1 MNKNELFK
9 IEQHKLKLSNW
20 EEEFKY
26 YLSQD
31 IETNL
36 ELYVI
41 EKKWYEDYKNAV
53 FSNTIQGQTKIY
65 NYNHFQPMDN
75 SHIIYSQNTI
85 NPDSNFILLNKDC
98 MNSFSSNI
106 TNSKSNLE
114 IKLVAHFSNNK
125 MISKIGN
132 SLYYFYYLDEDIRI
146 REGFFIF
153 GEIESNKIDSI
164 INNFLNSNINAFI
177 KHYFKGINPNKNKS
191 GKSILYHL
199 DDFDFII
206 KINESDYYN
215 INNKK
220 INYTGR
226 MNSINNNERNICI
239 VNITT
244 GNNKKSKNKKKGNGY
259 RWSSSSPK
267 RNNIGNNNLIIN
279 LNINNNIQDFNVRNH
294 RSFEKK
300 NRSNIT
306 DCIYEYF
313 YSEKEYKSFIN
324 QPKKNS
330 KSFIPINKFWLNK
343 FLLKCQYEKIEKN
356 ILLKNS
362 SHYYKKLIDQYLYNN
377 KLYDIEMSPIP
388 SIEENEKN
396 GYKYCDNY
404 NLITKESY
412 NSFKEV
418 FGQEKANKEFN
429 LYMIDYNYI
438 FIQYN
443 NISAE
448 IKIKNEQEK
457 YIIYSNILKEIRN
470 NILGLGLIEGLSRY
484 GVHFDEKIEEISKLK
499 LGKESIGIII
509 NLNSLNDDDDDI
521 INNDENVYINE
532 NENKDEKTNRFEMF
546 EENFSNRSKN
556 TQKVKIKS
564 PRFNAKVKDK
574 ISPVKCSLKK
584 NINNIHNPSFINNSI
599 KYEDNINANNL
610 NNEKMEE
617 PMDRNPKINI
627 PKRNISK
634 IPNIQQYNRNLHMNL
649 DLSKSNNI
657 SYSTHQQQNI
667 TKIED
672 ENKNKFKTPIVKVKK
687 MSNYKLPVKKP
698 NNLYENNFKKNIP
711 KNKIYKNNEYEEHIE
726 IKTKGLVG
734 LANIGAT
741 CYMNATIQCFSN
753 IQRLRDELLDNNVY
767 KDLYNNRNHA
777 KRLSFALA
785 EVFKNLWLNNSI
797 NYYSPDYFKE
807 VISDMNSLFKGI
819 EANDSK
825 DLILFILETMHNE
838 LNNCTQIDYT
848 KNTNNLDFFSVFNEF
863 VKHYKQNNKTIVSHE
878 FYGFYN
884 SMMKCCS
891 CNTVTHN
898 VQIMNI
904 LFFPLEN
911 VRKFIH
917 TPFNF
922 VTLDNCFEYYEAPE
936 LLKDT
941 NQIFCN
947 YCNKDST
954 AYSQSK
960 IIIAPKTLIIN
971 LNRGKGLQYNVGI
984 QFKEIVELSKYIF
997 NNKSSPH
1004 CYELVGVISHL
1015 GTSDMG
1021 GHFIAF
1027 CKNSCDCQWYKYN
1040 DAQVNLSSFKE
1051 ITSVGLPYVLYYSYI
1066 EA

>member
-1 MNKNELFK
+1 M
-9 IEQHKLKLSNW
+9 
-20 EEEFKY
+20 
-26 YLSQD
+26 
-31 IETNL
+31 
-36 ELYVI
+36 
-41 EKKWYEDYKNAV
+41 
-53 FSNTIQGQTKIY
+53 
-65 NYNHFQPMDN
+65 
-75 SHIIYSQNTI
+75 
-85 NPDSNFILLNKDC
+85 
-98 MNSFSSNI
+98 
-106 TNSKSNLE
+106 
-114 IKLVAHFSNNK
+114 
-125 MISKIGN
+125 
-132 SLYYFYYLDEDIRI
+132 
-146 REGFFIF
+146 
-153 GEIESNKIDSI
+153 
-164 INNFLNSNINAFI
+164 
-177 KHYFKGINPNKNKS
+177 
-191 GKSILYHL
+191 
-199 DDFDFII
+199 
-206 KINESDYYN
+206 
-215 INNKK
+215 
-220 INYTGR
+220 
-226 MNSINNNERNICI
+226 
-239 VNITT
+239 
-244 GNNKKSKNKKKGNGY
+244 
-259 RWSSSSPK
+259 SSSSPK

-396 GYKYCDNY
+396 GYKYYDNY
-404 NLITKESY
+404 KLITKESY
-412 NSFKEV
+412 NKFKEV
-418 FGQEKANKEFN
+418 FGLEKANKEFN

-484 GVHFDEKIEEISKLK
+484 GVHLDKKIEETSKLK

-509 NLNSLNDDDDDI
+509 NLNSLNDDDDDDI

-564 PRFNAKVKDK
+564 PRLNVKVKDK
-574 ISPVKCSLKK
+574 ISPIKCSLKK
-584 NINNIHNPSFINNSI
+584 NVNNLNPSFINNSI

-698 NNLYENNFKKNIP
+698 NNLYENNFKKIFL
-711 KNKIYKNNEYEEHIE
+711 KIKY
-726 IKTKGLVG
+726 IKT
-734 LANIGAT
+734 
-741 CYMNATIQCFSN
+741 MNM
-753 IQRLRDELLDNNVY
+753 
-767 KDLYNNRNHA
+767 K
-777 KRLSFALA
+777 
-785 EVFKNLWLNNSI
+785 SI
-797 NYYSPDYFKE
+797 
-807 VISDMNSLFKGI
+807 
-819 EANDSK
+819 
-825 DLILFILETMHNE
+825 
-838 LNNCTQIDYT
+838 
-848 KNTNNLDFFSVFNEF
+848 
-863 VKHYKQNNKTIVSHE
+863 
-878 FYGFYN
+878 
-884 SMMKCCS
+884 
-891 CNTVTHN
+891 
-898 VQIMNI
+898 
-904 LFFPLEN
+904 
-911 VRKFIH
+911 
-917 TPFNF
+917 
-922 VTLDNCFEYYEAPE
+922 
-936 LLKDT
+936 
-941 NQIFCN
+941 
-947 YCNKDST
+947 
-954 AYSQSK
+954 
-960 IIIAPKTLIIN
+960 
-971 LNRGKGLQYNVGI
+971 
-984 QFKEIVELSKYIF
+984 
-997 NNKSSPH
+997 
-1004 CYELVGVISHL
+1004 
-1015 GTSDMG
+1015 
-1021 GHFIAF
+1021 
-1027 CKNSCDCQWYKYN
+1027 
-1040 DAQVNLSSFKE
+1040 
-1051 ITSVGLPYVLYYSYI
+1051 
-1066 EA
+1066 